1 MIESVYLMREEW
13 MAGKSC
19 ILARGRRE
27 VGLRA
32 RSIIQL
38 RFKEC
43 RKE

>member
-1 MIESVYLMREEW
+1 MIEFVCGMREEW
-13 MAGKSC
+13 MAGETC
-19 ILARGRRE
+19 IPARGRRE
-27 VGLRA
+27 AGLRA